1 MPALFQKFR
10 PLTVCLALSILVH
23 ILPTLVLRMTGTFD
37 FGVPVNS
44 PAAVMVDLADPGAGA
59 ASAARTEQPVRNAP
73 ASAGK
78 FVVAQNPLLLP
89 EPAGSS
95 SPASPGPQAT
105 RGPAE
110 ARRAKPAPA
119 QNDETEATPPRSG
132 VTPPRT
138 ETAPPDAETAP
149 PDAETA
155 PPDAET
161 APPVAAG
168 ADLPRLR
175 TGDFLAA
182 QQEKL
187 SYLISMHGIPI
198 GSAELEAKNEQGVTT
213 ITLRVKS
220 NAATSSIFPV
230 DDLVETRH
238 IDGKFIMTRIRQQE
252 GAFRSDVMITIN
264 RGKRRVSLVDF
275 ARNRNQKLSVPSDG
289 VLDTLSGIYFLR
301 NRPLQVG
308 RTETLHIYDSETYA
322 EVPVEILRREELRLP
337 NLAKVATL
345 VVRPQQISSG
355 IFRSTGAVLIWLT
368 DDDHK
373 VPVKIVTTVALG
385 QITAELV
392 AAESKLA
399 EKVAET
405 SGL

>member
-132 VTPPRT
+132 VTPLRT
-138 ETAPPDAETAP
+138 
-149 PDAETA
+149 ETA